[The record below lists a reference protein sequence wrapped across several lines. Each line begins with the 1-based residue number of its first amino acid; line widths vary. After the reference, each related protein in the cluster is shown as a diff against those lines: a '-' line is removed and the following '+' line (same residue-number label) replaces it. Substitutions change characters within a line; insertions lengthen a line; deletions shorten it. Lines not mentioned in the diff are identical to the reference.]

1 LADQDA
7 CMTKCDADA
16 TCFSAEWR
24 FTPAPTETKTCRL
37 WKKAGLHGTGIAATG
52 GSINETFHKKSDT
65 TAAIGDLFAF
75 YDKKDG
81 LATGNEL
88 WR

>member
-1 LADQDA
+1 
-7 CMTKCDADA
+7 MTKCDADA

-24 FTPAPTETKTCRL
+24 FTPAPAETKTCRL

-52 GSINETFHKKSDT
+52 GSENETFHKKSDA
-65 TAAIGDLFAF
+65 TAEPTYVPPISDK
-75 YDKKDG
+75 YDKSAG
-81 LATGNEL
+81 LATDVEI